1 MIRKTIIALSLACLA
16 AGMTNVLA
24 QDMPTLGP
32 DDYDQWES
40 LGNGVLSPSGNWLAV
55 LINRVSD
62 EGELR
67 IHRTDTDSLVVV
79 PFATQPAFSS
89 DGAWLA
95 YAIEMSPEE
104 QEAAQKADEP
114 VHNSMGLL
122 NLSTGDQETIEHIES
137 FSFSDDGAYLAIQ
150 RYKPEDKESDG
161 VDVVIRTMA
170 TGSVMSFGN
179 VSEFAWQDEGH
190 LLALTTDA
198 DGQVGNGVSV
208 FDPSSGQLR
217 SLETNAATY
226 RSLSWREESA
236 DLAVLKTF
244 DDEEYEDTAHVA
256 LAWRDLDQD
265 DPDSFELDP
274 RTHNAFPNSM
284 RMVEFRAF
292 SWLSLIHI

>member
-1 MIRKTIIALSLACLA
+1 MIRKTIIALSLVCLT
-16 AGMTNVLA
+16 AGMTDILA
-24 QDMPTLGP
+24 QDVPTLGP

-62 EGELR
+62 EDELR
-67 IHRTDTDSLVVV
+67 IHRTDTDSSVIVSFGTRPV
-79 PFATQPAFSS
+79 FSS

-95 YAIEMSPEE
+95 YMIGVSPDERDTAEE
-104 QEAAQKADEP
+104 ADEP

-122 NLSTGDQETIEHIES
+122 NLSTGDQEEIEHIES
-137 FSFSDDGAYLAIQ
+137 FSFSDNGAYLAIQ

-179 VSEFAWQDEGH
+179 VSEFAWQDEDEGH
-190 LLALTTDA
+190 LLALTTDT

-208 FDPSSGQLR
+208 FDPSNGQLR
-217 SLETNAATY
+217 SLNTDAATY

-244 DDEEYEDTAHVA
+244 EDEAYEDTAHVA
-256 LAWRDLDQD
+256 LAWRDLDED
-265 DPDSFELDP
+265 GPESFELDP
-274 RTHNAFPNSM
+274 RAQSSFPNSM
-284 RMVEFRAF
+284 RMVEFRAP
-292 SWLSLIHI
+292 

>member
-1 MIRKTIIALSLACLA
+1 MIRKTIIALSLSCLI

-67 IHRTDTDSLVVV
+67 IHRTDTDSLVVA
-79 PFATQPAFSS
+79 PFATRPAFSS
-89 DGAWLA
+89 DGTWLA

-104 QEAAQKADEP
+104 QDAAQKADEP

-122 NLSTGDQETIEHIES
+122 NLSTGDQETINHIES

-190 LLALTTDA
+190 LLALT
-198 DGQVGNGVSV
+198 
-208 FDPSSGQLR
+208 
-217 SLETNAATY
+217 
-226 RSLSWREESA
+226 LS
-236 DLAVLKTF
+236 
-244 DDEEYEDTAHVA
+244 H
-256 LAWRDLDQD
+256 
-265 DPDSFELDP
+265 
-274 RTHNAFPNSM
+274 
-284 RMVEFRAF
+284 
-292 SWLSLIHI
+292 IHI